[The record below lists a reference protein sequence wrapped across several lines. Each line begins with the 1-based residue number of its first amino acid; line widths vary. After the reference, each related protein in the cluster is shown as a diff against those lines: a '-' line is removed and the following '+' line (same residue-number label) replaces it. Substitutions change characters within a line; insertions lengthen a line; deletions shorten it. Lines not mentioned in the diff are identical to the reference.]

1 MVVRLFNDKMQNQ
14 KISKRENI
22 FNSHVYC
29 NEIEFEVDYSNLS
42 KTQSNTSDFSKINVK
57 SKYVKD
63 IIHHQHILK
72 LIK

>member
-1 MVVRLFNDKMQNQ
+1 MTVRLFNNKLQNQ

-22 FNSHVYC
+22 FNSHFYV
-29 NEIEFEVDYSNLS
+29 NETEFEEDYSNLS
-42 KTQSNTSDFSKINVK
+42 KTQSNTSDFSKIINK
-57 SKYVKD
+57 TKYVAD